1 MLILHLLFGL
11 AVAALIP
18 LSLLWL
24 AIYFAKVNEQNS
36 IIKNDSKLNI
46 KTFIHY
52 LSNNG
57 FKIFGYYRIAIG
69 ASILILYALGV
80 PLSIN

>member
-36 IIKNDSKLNI
+36 IIKNDSKLNKLKYEI
-46 KTFIHY
+46 QNDDNDGWMKLHY
-52 LSNNG
+52 QE
-57 FKIFGYYRIAIG
+57 
-69 ASILILYALGV
+69 LYDKRKNELKNITNT
-80 PLSIN
+80 SK